1 MLTSDTVASVGG
13 GERREPDSK
22 SDERDAGHYGFPVRF
37 LAALT
42 RAATHPGRA
51 FAPEHT
57 PTFSMFAVVVLVFGI
72 TAVGETLILWHA
84 RSPVMREIALVEA
97 RHIAERA
104 AVFSGEDRIHEQ
116 QARAYNRLIAPST
129 PGAKTFRVMLAAAAL
144 LAALGMTWVALMVLT
159 QFFGGEEPVAPD
171 RPRASIRLV
180 GVAFVPLAVRRLLS
194 GALTL
199 ATDPASAANVT
210 TVAEYREL
218 IIARFDLASLAGW
231 NLPGIVER
239 FAVLLTDPF
248 GLWALAVLAV
258 GTAVLLRIPA
268 RRALAQT
275 ACIAVLWALVDAA
288 VGGRLAILA

>member
-1 MLTSDTVASVGG
+1 MVAARAKS
-13 GERREPDSK
+13 ERR
-22 SDERDAGHYGFPVRF
+22 DERNPVRYVLGVRF

-42 RAATHPGRA
+42 RAATQPGRA
-51 FAPEHT
+51 FDPKDT
-57 PTFSMFAVVVLVFGI
+57 PTFSMFAVLVLVFGI

-116 QARAYNRLIAPST
+116 QARAYSRLIAPST
-129 PGAKTFRVMLAAAAL
+129 PGAKTLRVMLASAAL

-159 QFFGGEEPVAPD
+159 QFFGGEEPIAPD

-180 GVAFVPLAVRRLLS
+180 GAAFVPLAVRRLLS

-199 ATDPASAANVT
+199 ATDAESAANVT
-210 TVAEYREL
+210 TVAEYRDL
-218 IIARFDLASLAGW
+218 IVARFDLASLAGW
-231 NLPGIVER
+231 NLPAVVER
-239 FAVLLTDPF
+239 FGVLLTDPF
-248 GLWALAVLAV
+248 ALWSLAVLAF
-258 GTAVLLRIPA
+258 GAAVLLRLPA

-275 ACIAVLWALVDAA
+275 ACIAALWALVDTA

>member
-1 MLTSDTVASVGG
+1 
-13 GERREPDSK
+13 
-22 SDERDAGHYGFPVRF
+22 
-37 LAALT
+37 
-42 RAATHPGRA
+42 
-51 FAPEHT
+51 
-57 PTFSMFAVVVLVFGI
+57 MFAVLVLVFGI

-159 QFFGGEEPVAPD
+159 QFFGGEEPIAPD

-180 GVAFVPLAVRRLLS
+180 GAAFVPLAVRRLLS

-218 IIARFDLASLAGW
+218 IVARFDLASLAGW

-248 GLWALAVLAV
+248 GGV
-258 GTAVLLRIPA
+258 GAGGAGCSAPPCCCACPRGGAGADRLH
-268 RRALAQT
+268 RR
-275 ACIAVLWALVDAA
+275 A
-288 VGGRLAILA
+288 VGGRGRRRGRPAGHSGVRETET

>member
-1 MLTSDTVASVGG
+1 MASLA
-13 GERREPDSK
+13 EA
-22 SDERDAGHYGFPVRF
+22 DERSPARSVPGVRF
-37 LAALT
+37 LTALT
-42 RAATHPGRA
+42 RAATRPGRA
-51 FAPEHT
+51 FDPKDT
-57 PTFSMFAVVVLVFGI
+57 PTFSMFAVLVLVFGI

-129 PGAKTFRVMLAAAAL
+129 PGAKTFRVMLASAAL

-159 QFFGGEEPVAPD
+159 QFFGGEEPIAPD

-180 GVAFVPLAVRRLLS
+180 GAAFAPLALRRLLS

-199 ATDPASAANVT
+199 ATDAESAANVT
-210 TVAEYREL
+210 TVAEYRDL
-218 IIARFDLASLAGW
+218 IVARFDLASLIGW

-248 GLWALAVLAV
+248 GLWALSVLAF
-258 GTAVLLRIPA
+258 GAAVLLRLPA

-275 ACIAVLWALVDAA
+275 ACIAVLWAVVDAA

>member
-1 MLTSDTVASVGG
+1 MVASPAKSQQSAPGS
-13 GERREPDSK
+13 R
-22 SDERDAGHYGFPVRF
+22 SDERNPVRYVLGVRF
-37 LAALT
+37 FAELT
-42 RAATHPGRA
+42 RAATQPGRA
-51 FAPEHT
+51 FDPKDT
-57 PTFSMFAVVVLVFGI
+57 PTFSMFAVLVLVFGI
-72 TAVGETLILWHA
+72 TAIGETLILWHA

-129 PGAKTFRVMLAAAAL
+129 PGAKTFRVMLASAVL
-144 LAALGMTWVALMVLT
+144 LAALGMTWVALTVLT
-159 QFFGGEEPVAPD
+159 QFFGGEEPIAPG

-180 GVAFVPLAVRRLLS
+180 GAAFVPLALRRLLS

-199 ATDPASAANVT
+199 ATDAESAANVT
-210 TVAEYREL
+210 TVAEYRDL
-218 IIARFDLASLAGW
+218 IVARFDLASLVGW

-248 GLWALAVLAV
+248 GLWALAVLAF
-258 GTAVLLRIPA
+258 GAAVLLRLPA

-275 ACIAVLWALVDAA
+275 ACIAVLWAVVDAA

>member
-1 MLTSDTVASVGG
+1 MAAVGRDARSG
-13 GERREPDSK
+13 PRSK
-22 SDERDAGHYGFPVRF
+22 SDDRGWGRYVLPVRF
-37 LAALT
+37 LAALA

-51 FAPEHT
+51 FAPGGA
-57 PTFSMFAVVVLVFGI
+57 PTFSMFAVLVLVFGI
-72 TAVGETLILWHA
+72 TAVGETLILWHS

-104 AVFSGEDRIHEQ
+104 AVFSGEDGIHEQ

-129 PGAKTFRVMLAAAAL
+129 PGAKTFRVMLASASL
-144 LAALGMTWVALMVLT
+144 LAALGMTWVALMVLA
-159 QFFGGEEPVAPD
+159 QFFGGEEPIAPD

-180 GVAFVPLAVRRLLS
+180 GVAFLPLAVRRLLS

-199 ATDPASAANVT
+199 ATEAESAANVT
-210 TVAEYREL
+210 TVAEYRDL
-218 IIARFDLASLAGW
+218 IVARFDLASLAGW

-248 GLWALAVLAV
+248 GLWALSVLAF
-258 GTAVLLRIPA
+258 GAAVLLRLPA

-275 ACIAVLWALVDAA
+275 ACIAVLWAVVDAS

>member
-1 MLTSDTVASVGG
+1 MVASRAKS
-13 GERREPDSK
+13 ERSEPHSK
-22 SDERDAGHYGFPVRF
+22 SDERNPVRYVPGVRF

-42 RAATHPGRA
+42 RAATQPGRA
-51 FAPEHT
+51 FDPKDT
-57 PTFSMFAVVVLVFGI
+57 PTFSMFAVLVLVFGI

-116 QARAYNRLIAPST
+116 QARAYSRLIAPST
-129 PGAKTFRVMLAAAAL
+129 PGAKTLRVMLASAAL

-159 QFFGGEEPVAPD
+159 QFFGGEEPIAPD
-171 RPRASIRLV
+171 RPRASIRMV
-180 GVAFVPLAVRRLLS
+180 GAAFVPLAVRRLLS

-199 ATDPASAANVT
+199 ATDAESAANVT

-218 IIARFDLASLAGW
+218 IVARFDLASLAGW
-231 NLPGIVER
+231 NLPGVVER
-239 FAVLLTDPF
+239 LAVLLTDPF
-248 GLWALAVLAV
+248 AVWSLAVLGFGA
-258 GTAVLLRIPA
+258 AVLLRLPA

-275 ACIAVLWALVDAA
+275 ACIAALWAVVDAA

>member
-1 MLTSDTVASVGG
+1 M
-13 GERREPDSK
+13 
-22 SDERDAGHYGFPVRF
+22 RF

-42 RAATHPGRA
+42 RAATQPGRA
-51 FAPEHT
+51 FDPKDT
-57 PTFSMFAVVVLVFGI
+57 PTFSMFAVLVLVFGI

-116 QARAYNRLIAPST
+116 QARAYSRLIAPST
-129 PGAKTFRVMLAAAAL
+129 PGAKTLRVMLASAAL

-159 QFFGGEEPVAPD
+159 QFFGGEEPIAPD

-180 GVAFVPLAVRRLLS
+180 GAAFVPLAVRRLLS

-199 ATDPASAANVT
+199 ATDAESAANVT
-210 TVAEYREL
+210 TVAEYRD
-218 IIARFDLASLAGW
+218 IIVARFDLASLAGW
-231 NLPGIVER
+231 NLPAVVER
-239 FAVLLTDPF
+239 FGMLLTDPF
-248 GLWALAVLAV
+248 ALWSLAVLAF
-258 GTAVLLRIPA
+258 GAAVLLRLPA

-275 ACIAVLWALVDAA
+275 VCIAALWALVDTA

>member
-1 MLTSDTVASVGG
+1 MASLAPG
-13 GERREPDSK
+13 
-22 SDERDAGHYGFPVRF
+22 DERNPVRYVLGVRF

-51 FAPEHT
+51 FDPKDT
-57 PTFSMFAVVVLVFGI
+57 PTFSMFAVLVLVFGF

-97 RHIAERA
+97 RHIAERG
-104 AVFSGEDRIHEQ
+104 AVFSGEERIHEQ

-129 PGAKTFRVMLAAAAL
+129 PGAKTFRVMLASATL
-144 LAALGMTWVALMVLT
+144 LAALGLTWVALMVLT
-159 QFFGGEEPVAPD
+159 QFFGGEEPIAPN

-199 ATDPASAANVT
+199 ATDPESAANAT
-210 TVAEYREL
+210 TVAEYRDL
-218 IIARFDLASLAGW
+218 IVAHFDLASLAGW
-231 NLPGIVER
+231 RLPRIVER
-239 FAVLLTDPF
+239 FAVLLSDPF

-258 GTAVLLRIPA
+258 GAAVLLRLPA
-268 RRALAQT
+268 RRAIAQT
-275 ACIAVLWALVDAA
+275 ACIAVLWVAIDAA

>member
-1 MLTSDTVASVGG
+1 MVASSAKS
-13 GERREPDSK
+13 EQREPHSR
-22 SDERDAGHYGFPVRF
+22 SDERNPVRYVPGVRF

-42 RAATHPGRA
+42 RAATQPGRA
-51 FAPEHT
+51 FDPKDT
-57 PTFSMFAVVVLVFGI
+57 PTFSMFAVLVLVFGI

-104 AVFSGEDRIHEQ
+104 AVFSGEDSIHEQ
-116 QARAYNRLIAPST
+116 QARAYSRLIAPST
-129 PGAKTFRVMLAAAAL
+129 PGAKTLRVMLASAAL

-159 QFFGGEEPVAPD
+159 QFFGGEEPIAPD

-180 GVAFVPLAVRRLLS
+180 GAAFVPLAVRRLLS

-199 ATDPASAANVT
+199 ATDAESAANVI

-218 IIARFDLASLAGW
+218 IVARFDLASLAGW
-231 NLPGIVER
+231 NLPGVVER
-239 FAVLLTDPF
+239 CAVLLTDPF
-248 GLWALAVLAV
+248 AVWSLAVLAF
-258 GTAVLLRIPA
+258 GAAVLLRLPA

-275 ACIAVLWALVDAA
+275 ACIAALWVVVDTA

>member
-1 MLTSDTVASVGG
+1 MMMVASDAQSER
-13 GERREPDSK
+13 GEPHSR
-22 SDERDAGHYGFPVRF
+22 SDQRKPVRSVPGVRF

-51 FAPEHT
+51 FDPKDT
-57 PTFSMFAVVVLVFGI
+57 PTFSMFAVLVLVFGI
-72 TAVGETLILWHA
+72 TAIGETLIIWHA

-104 AVFSGEDRIHEQ
+104 AVFSGEDRINEQ
-116 QARAYNRLIAPST
+116 QARAYDRLIAPST
-129 PGAKTFRVMLAAAAL
+129 PGAKTFRVMLSSAAL

-159 QFFGGEEPVAPD
+159 QFFGGEEPIAPD

-180 GVAFVPLAVRRLLS
+180 GAAFVPLAVRRLLS

-199 ATDPASAANVT
+199 STDPESAANVT

-218 IIARFDLASLAGW
+218 IVARFDLASLAGW
-231 NLPGIVER
+231 NPPGIVER
-239 FAVLLTDPF
+239 FAVLLSDPF
-248 GLWALAVLAV
+248 GLWALAVLAF
-258 GTAVLLRIPA
+258 GAAVLLRLPA

-275 ACIAVLWALVDAA
+275 ACIAVLWALADAA

>member
-1 MLTSDTVASVGG
+1 MASLASG
-13 GERREPDSK
+13 
-22 SDERDAGHYGFPVRF
+22 DERNPVRYVLGVRF

-51 FAPEHT
+51 FDPKDT
-57 PTFSMFAVVVLVFGI
+57 PTFSMFAVLVLLFGF

-97 RHIAERA
+97 RHVAERA
-104 AVFSGEDRIHEQ
+104 AIFGGEERIHEQ

-129 PGAKTFRVMLAAAAL
+129 PGAKTFRVMLASAAL

-159 QFFGGEEPVAPD
+159 QFFGGEEPIAPD

-199 ATDPASAANVT
+199 ATDPESAANVT
-210 TVAEYREL
+210 TVAAYREL
-218 IIARFDLASLAGW
+218 LVARFDLASLAGW

-239 FAVLLTDPF
+239 FAVLLSDPF
-248 GLWALAVLAV
+248 GLWALGVLAF
-258 GTAVLLRIPA
+258 GSAVLLRLPA

-275 ACIAVLWALVDAA
+275 ACIAVLWAVIDAA

>member
-1 MLTSDTVASVGG
+1 MVASRAKR
-13 GERREPDSK
+13 EQREPHSK
-22 SDERDAGHYGFPVRF
+22 SEQRDERNPVRYVLGVRF

-42 RAATHPGRA
+42 RAATQPGRA
-51 FAPEHT
+51 FDPKDT
-57 PTFSMFAVVVLVFGI
+57 PTFSMFAVLVLVFGI
-72 TAVGETLILWHA
+72 TAVGETLILWHS

-104 AVFSGEDRIHEQ
+104 AVFSDEEDLRRQ
-116 QARAYNRLIAPST
+116 QATAYNRLVAPST
-129 PGAKTFRVMLAAAAL
+129 PGAKTFRVMLSSATL
-144 LAALGMTWVALMVLT
+144 LAALGLTWVALTVLT
-159 QFFGGEEPVAPD
+159 QFFGGEEPIAPD

-180 GVAFVPLAVRRLLS
+180 GAAFVPLAVRRLLS

-199 ATDPASAANVT
+199 ATDPASTANAT

-218 IIARFDLASLAGW
+218 TVAHFDLASLGGW
-231 NLPGIVER
+231 NLPGFVER
-239 FAVLLTDPF
+239 FAALLSDPF

-258 GTAVLLRIPA
+258 GAAVLLRLPA

-275 ACIAVLWALVDAA
+275 ACIAVLWAAIDAA

>member
-1 MLTSDTVASVGG
+1 MVAS
-13 GERREPDSK
+13 RAKSEPSEAHSK
-22 SDERDAGHYGFPVRF
+22 SDDRNPVRYVPGVRF

-42 RAATHPGRA
+42 RAATQPGRS
-51 FAPEHT
+51 FDPKDT
-57 PTFSMFAVVVLVFGI
+57 PTFSMFAVLVLVFGI

-116 QARAYNRLIAPST
+116 QARAYSRLIAPST
-129 PGAKTFRVMLAAAAL
+129 PGAKTLHVMLASAAL

-159 QFFGGEEPVAPD
+159 QFFGGEEPIAPD

-180 GVAFVPLAVRRLLS
+180 GAAFVPLAVRRLLS

-199 ATDPASAANVT
+199 ATDPQSAANVT

-218 IIARFDLASLAGW
+218 TVAHFDLASLAGW
-231 NLPGIVER
+231 NLPAVVER
-239 FAVLLTDPF
+239 FGVLMTDPF
-248 GLWALAVLAV
+248 ALWSLAVLAF
-258 GTAVLLRIPA
+258 GAAVLLRLPA

-275 ACIAVLWALVDAA
+275 ACIGALWALVDTA

>member
-1 MLTSDTVASVGG
+1 MVASRAKS
-13 GERREPDSK
+13 ERSEPHSK
-22 SDERDAGHYGFPVRF
+22 SDERNPVRYVPGVRF

-42 RAATHPGRA
+42 RAATQPGRA
-51 FAPEHT
+51 FDPKDT
-57 PTFSMFAVVVLVFGI
+57 PTFSMFAVLVLVFGI

-116 QARAYNRLIAPST
+116 QARAYSRLIAPST
-129 PGAKTFRVMLAAAAL
+129 PGAKTLRVMLASAAL

-159 QFFGGEEPVAPD
+159 QFFGGEEPIAPD

-180 GVAFVPLAVRRLLS
+180 GAAFVPLAVRRLLS

-199 ATDPASAANVT
+199 ATDAESAANVT

-218 IIARFDLASLAGW
+218 IVARFDLASLAGW

-248 GLWALAVLAV
+248 SLWALAVLAA
-258 GTAVLLRIPA
+258 GTAVLLRLPA

-275 ACIAVLWALVDAA
+275 ACIAVLWAVVDAA

>member
-1 MLTSDTVASVGG
+1 MVAA
-13 GERREPDSK
+13 RAK
-22 SDERDAGHYGFPVRF
+22 SEQRDERNPVRYVLGVRF

-42 RAATHPGRA
+42 RAATQPGRA
-51 FAPEHT
+51 FDPKDT
-57 PTFSMFAVVVLVFGI
+57 PTFSMFAVLVLVFGI

-116 QARAYNRLIAPST
+116 QARAYSRLIAPST
-129 PGAKTFRVMLAAAAL
+129 PGAKTLRVMLASAAL

-159 QFFGGEEPVAPD
+159 QFFGGEEPIAPD

-180 GVAFVPLAVRRLLS
+180 GAAFVPLAVRRLLS

-199 ATDPASAANVT
+199 ATDAESAANVT
-210 TVAEYREL
+210 TVAEYRDL
-218 IIARFDLASLAGW
+218 IVARFDLASLAGW
-231 NLPGIVER
+231 NLPAVVER
-239 FAVLLTDPF
+239 FGVLLTDPF
-248 GLWALAVLAV
+248 ALWSLAVLAF
-258 GTAVLLRIPA
+258 GAAVLLRLPA

-275 ACIAVLWALVDAA
+275 ACIAALWALVDTA

>member
-1 MLTSDTVASVGG
+1 MVAS
-13 GERREPDSK
+13 RAK
-22 SDERDAGHYGFPVRF
+22 SEQRDERNPVRYVLGVRF

-42 RAATHPGRA
+42 RAATQPGRA
-51 FAPEHT
+51 FDPKDT
-57 PTFSMFAVVVLVFGI
+57 PTFSMFAVLVLVFGI

-116 QARAYNRLIAPST
+116 QARAYSRLVAPST
-129 PGAKTFRVMLAAAAL
+129 PGAKTLRVMLASAAL

-159 QFFGGEEPVAPD
+159 QFFGGEEPIAPD

-180 GVAFVPLAVRRLLS
+180 GAAFVPLAVRRLLS

-199 ATDPASAANVT
+199 ATDAESAANVT
-210 TVAEYREL
+210 TVAEYRDL
-218 IIARFDLASLAGW
+218 IVARFDLASLAGW
-231 NLPGIVER
+231 NLPAVVER
-239 FAVLLTDPF
+239 FGVLLTDPF
-248 GLWALAVLAV
+248 ALWSLAVLAF
-258 GTAVLLRIPA
+258 GAAVLLRLPA

-275 ACIAVLWALVDAA
+275 ACIAALWALVDTA

>member
-1 MLTSDTVASVGG
+1 MVAARSKS
-13 GERREPDSK
+13 ERR
-22 SDERDAGHYGFPVRF
+22 DERNPVHYVLGVRF

-42 RAATHPGRA
+42 RAATQPGRA
-51 FAPEHT
+51 FDPKDT
-57 PTFSMFAVVVLVFGI
+57 PTFSMFAVLVLVFGI

-116 QARAYNRLIAPST
+116 QARAYSRLIAPST
-129 PGAKTFRVMLAAAAL
+129 PGAKTLRVMLGSAAL

-159 QFFGGEEPVAPD
+159 QFFGGEEPIAPD

-180 GVAFVPLAVRRLLS
+180 GAAFVPLAVRRLLS

-199 ATDPASAANVT
+199 ATDPESAANVT

-218 IIARFDLASLAGW
+218 IVTRFDLASLAGW
-231 NLPGIVER
+231 NLPAVVER
-239 FAVLLTDPF
+239 FGVLLTDPF
-248 GLWALAVLAV
+248 ALWSLAVLAF
-258 GTAVLLRIPA
+258 GAAVLLRLPA

-275 ACIAVLWALVDAA
+275 ACIAALWALVDTA

>member
-1 MLTSDTVASVGG
+1 MVAARARS
-13 GERREPDSK
+13 EQR
-22 SDERDAGHYGFPVRF
+22 DERNPVRYVLGVRF

-42 RAATHPGRA
+42 RAATQPGRA
-51 FAPEHT
+51 FDPKDT
-57 PTFSMFAVVVLVFGI
+57 PTFSMFAVLVLVFGI

-116 QARAYNRLIAPST
+116 QARAYSRLIAPST
-129 PGAKTFRVMLAAAAL
+129 PGAKTLRVMLASAAL

-159 QFFGGEEPVAPD
+159 QFFGGEEPIAPD

-180 GVAFVPLAVRRLLS
+180 GAAFVPLAVRRLLS

-199 ATDPASAANVT
+199 ATDPESAANVT

-218 IIARFDLASLAGW
+218 IVARFDLASMAGW
-231 NLPGIVER
+231 NLPAVVER
-239 FAVLLTDPF
+239 FGVLLTDPF
-248 GLWALAVLAV
+248 ALWSLAVLAF
-258 GTAVLLRIPA
+258 GAAVLLRLPA

-275 ACIAVLWALVDAA
+275 ACIAALWALVDTA